1 MLTAAQWRLQMKK
14 TTDALVIWEVKTGE
28 ADRVLTLLS
37 AEGVLTAYARG
48 SLRPKSKL
56 TAPTAMLSYS
66 NFELSSGKN
75 MYNIADATAQR
86 KFMHLFSDAE
96 NYALAVYFCELL
108 RLLCPVEEETEQAE
122 EYLRLMLNSLH
133 LLDSGSKPAWQVKA
147 VFELSVMTLA
157 GYMPAVSCCASCGA
171 QGSGGVFFDA
181 LSASWLCSECAARLG
196 RSLNAPASAMAAMDY
211 IVESEPRRA
220 YAFALAEDVRARF
233 CSCCEEY
240 VRSHIDHRLPTLE
253 FYRSISA
260 L

>member
-1 MLTAAQWRLQMKK
+1 MKI

-37 AEGVLTAYARG
+37 ERGVLTAYARG
-48 SLRPKSKL
+48 SLRPKGKL

-75 MYNIADATAQR
+75 MYNVVDATPQR

-96 NYALAVYFCELL
+96 NYALAIYFCELL
-108 RLLCPVEEETEQAE
+108 RLLAPVEDETEEAGSF
-122 EYLRLMLNSLH
+122 LRLMLNSLH

-147 VFELSVMTLA
+147 VFELTAMTLA
-157 GYMPAVSCCASCGA
+157 GYMPSVNCCAACGQ

-181 LSASWLCSECAARLG
+181 LSASWLCSSCAERLG
-196 RSLNAPASAMAAMDY
+196 RSLNAPATAMTAMDY
-211 IVESEPRRA
+211 IVENEPKRA
-220 YAFALAEDVRARF
+220 YAFTLADEVQQRF
-233 CSCCEEY
+233 CGCCEEF

-253 FYRSISA
+253 FYRSIA
-260 L
+260 Q